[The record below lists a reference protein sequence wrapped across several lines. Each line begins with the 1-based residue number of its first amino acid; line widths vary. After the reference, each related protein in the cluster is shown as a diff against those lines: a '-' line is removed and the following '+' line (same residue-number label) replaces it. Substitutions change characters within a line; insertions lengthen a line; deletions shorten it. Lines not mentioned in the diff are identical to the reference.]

1 MGFNRIGNINTGN
14 VEVNP
19 IYNTGVYPI
28 GTQNI
33 WDVKV
38 AETYTNNIPN
48 VYVPSWMV
56 TQPNVDN
63 LLPPVVVNVGNPI
76 VDIPGCVKAH
86 KDNKRHKT
94 GIPIDKDLVENDSK
108 NAMTLCPDGS
118 YPAYSAMNYEPDQLT
133 ITYETKA
140 PPVAP
145 PPDPEVN
152 TPETPSIPKTEG
164 DPECPGPTSLR
175 IGTVGPN
182 QKEKVVGHEL
192 QKTQQGTLICVE
204 LYEDINIAEQ
214 YLPSAQ
220 IATTTAS
227 IAAVAGASALLAKP
241 LADLLLKV
249 FKPAIKQ
256 VIGKVNKALG
266 KTPYKP
272 TQAELKTNEYRVK
285 KGLLGINFAKDHAKR
300 MKSEKKREKEQEKK
314 IKEYK
319 KK

>member
-1 MGFNRIGNINTGN
+1 MGIPRIGNINTN
-14 VEVNP
+14 NA
-19 IYNTGVYPI
+19 NVYPI

-145 PPDPEVN
+145 PPEPDVT

-175 IGTVGPN
+175 IGAVGPN

-204 LYEDINIAEQ
+204 LYEDINIVEQ

-256 VIGKVNKALG
+256 VITKINKALG

-272 TQAELKTNEYRVK
+272 TQSELKTNEYRVK
-285 KGLLGINFAKDHAKR
+285 KGLLGINFAKDYAKR
-300 MKSEKKREKEQEKK
+300 MKGEKKREKEMEKK
-314 IKEYK
+314 KKEYEK
-319 KK
+319 KKK